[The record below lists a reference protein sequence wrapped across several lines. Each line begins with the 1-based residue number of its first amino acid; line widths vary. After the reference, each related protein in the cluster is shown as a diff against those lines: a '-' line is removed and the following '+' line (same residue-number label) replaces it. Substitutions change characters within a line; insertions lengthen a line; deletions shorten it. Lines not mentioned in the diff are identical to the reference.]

1 MPIPSNDDENE
12 GKKMSKLYEL
22 PEAFAALEK
31 ALETAEADP
40 ELVDVRPVILAEL
53 EKLNLEES
61 EKMRGIAGLI
71 KSYQGDAEA
80 CRKEAKRL
88 QAKTKA
94 IEGYIDQLREYAKSY
109 MVRMDKPSIKAGVF
123 TWSLGSSQSVLL
135 KVPVEELPD
144 EYKRVKTETEAD
156 KVAIGKALKEG
167 KDLDFAQFQINTTV
181 TLK

>member
-1 MPIPSNDDENE
+1 MT
-12 GKKMSKLYEL
+12 KLYEL

-80 CRKEAKRL
+80 CRKETKRL

-167 KDLDFAQFQINTTV
+167 KDLDFAQFQTNTTV